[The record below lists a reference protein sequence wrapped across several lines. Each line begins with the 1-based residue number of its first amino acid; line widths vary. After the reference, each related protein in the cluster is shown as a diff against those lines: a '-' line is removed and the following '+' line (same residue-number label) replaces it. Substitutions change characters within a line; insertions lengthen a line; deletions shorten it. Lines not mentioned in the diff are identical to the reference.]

1 MKLRL
6 FSWLTVA
13 SFFIISSD
21 LVAQVPSGYQC
32 TIRNDSLLDARI
44 YEFDIYLQNTD
55 AVNIFELATFQAGIL
70 VNSSIVNGGT
80 ITPTIVSGSSELV
93 LAQRPISISF
103 ASNCIRLAP
112 RGGPGLGGGTII
124 PRTSPGIRVARIRLT
139 NTVDFGQARPDFAF
153 NYTATP
159 YNTVVGAY
167 DQTTAL
173 NVNITNPSFHSA
185 ASMFNPV
192 LNGTLNLYNVTGGG
206 ATPAAVGLDGS
217 QADGVRYILYNQDD
231 NVITTSDGTGSAIT
245 FGNQTTGTY
254 DARAHRVATYMY
266 SDMTGTAAVYSALI
280 VTPTANP
287 STLCAG
293 ESTQLSAGASGGSG
307 SYSYAWSSNPAG
319 FTSGLANPTVSPTV
333 STTYTV
339 LVNDGYSSEA
349 SGVSVTVNP
358 LPAAAG
364 TITGTASVCQG
375 QSGVAYSVPAISG
388 ATSYS
393 WAYTGTGAT
402 ITGTTN
408 SVTIAFA
415 TNATTGNLTVRG
427 VNTCGNGTV
436 SANYAITVNPL
447 PGAAGTITG
456 TASVCQG
463 QSGVAYSVPAISGA
477 TSYSWAYTGTGATI
491 TGTTNA
497 VTIAFATNA
506 TSGNLTVRGVN
517 TCGNGT
523 ISANY
528 PITVNTLPST
538 SAITGNATPVCSSTG
553 NVYSVTAT
561 AGSSYAW
568 TVPTGS
574 TITAGGGTNSI
585 TVTFGTTNGN
595 VSVTETNSG
604 GCTGT
609 ARTLAISLQGC
620 GLDADFTGTPL
631 TVCAGSTVTFT
642 NTSTGTTGSTC
653 YSWNFGSGAT
663 PATANTAGPHNVTYS
678 TGGTKTVSLT
688 ITEGAVNTETKTDYI
703 TVNPLPGAAGTITGT
718 ASVCQGQSGV
728 AYSVPAISGATSYS
742 WAYTGT
748 GATITGTTNAVTIAF
763 ATNATSGNLTVR
775 GVNTCGNGTVSA
787 NYGITVNP
795 LPGAA
800 GTITGTASVCQGQ
813 SGVAYSVPVISG
825 ATSYSWAY
833 TGTGATITGTTN
845 AVTIAFATNATSGNL
860 TVRGVNT
867 CGNGT
872 ISANYPITVNTLP
885 STSAITGNA
894 TPVCSSTGNVYSV
907 TATAG
912 SSYAWT
918 VPTGSTITAG
928 GGTNSITVT
937 FGTNNG
943 NVSVTETNSGGCAG
957 TARTLAISLQGCGL
971 DADFTG
977 TPLTVCAGS
986 TVTFT
991 NTSTGTTGS
1000 TAYSWNFG
1008 SGATPATANT
1018 VGPHSVTYSTG
1029 GTKTVSLTITEGAV
1043 NTETKTDYITVNP
1056 LPAAAGTITGTA
1068 SVCQGQ
1074 SGVAYSVPA
1083 ISGATSYS
1091 WAYTGTGATIT
1102 GTTNAVTIAFATN
1115 ATSGNLTVRGVNTCG
1130 NGTISANY
1138 PITVN
1143 TLPSTSAITGNAT
1156 PVCSSTGNVYS
1167 VTATAGS
1174 SYAWT
1179 VPAGSTITAG
1189 SGTNSITV
1197 RFGTTNGNITVTETN
1212 SSGCQGTTR
1221 TLFITLQGCGLDA
1234 NFTATPLTVCAGSPV
1249 LFANTSLGTSGSTTF
1264 QWSFGSGATPSD
1276 ATGAG
1281 PHTVTYSTG
1290 GLKTVSLTITDGAVN
1305 TETKAD
1311 YITVNPLPGA
1321 AGTITGSASVCQGQ
1335 SGVAYSVPAITG
1347 AASYNWT
1354 YSGTG
1359 ATITGTTNAVTI
1371 AFASNATSGNLTVRG
1386 VNSCGNGTLSAGLSI
1401 TVNTPPSAPVAGTVT
1416 QPTCSL
1422 ATGSVTLSGLP
1433 LTGTWTLTRN
1443 PGGIVATST
1452 GASYTV
1458 TGIPV
1463 GTYTFTVTNSNG
1475 CTSPAS
1481 APVVINTQPAVPTV
1495 PIVGTVTQPTCA
1507 VTTGSVGFSGLPSTG
1522 VWTLTRLPA
1531 GDESTG
1537 SGTTTTLAGIPS
1549 GSWTF
1554 TVTNASGCTSAA
1566 TGTVTINAP
1575 LPVPAAPV
1583 QTVDCTLG
1591 FNQAVVTV
1599 TSPTGTGYEYRLDAG
1614 ATRQADNPI

>member
-13 SFFIISSD
+13 SFFIISSN
-21 LVAQVPSGYQC
+21 LLAQVPSGYQC

-80 ITPTIVSGSSELV
+80 ITPAIVSGSSELV
-93 LAQRPISISF
+93 LVQRPTSISF

-153 NYTATP
+153 NYTSTP

-167 DQTTAL
+167 DQTSAL

-280 VTPTANP
+280 VAPTANP
-287 STLCAG
+287 ATLCAG

-319 FTSGLANPTVSPTV
+319 FTSTLANPTASPTL

-339 LVNDGYSSEA
+339 VVNDGFSSEA

-358 LPAAAG
+358 LPA
-364 TITGTASVCQG
+364 
-375 QSGVAYSVPAISG
+375 
-388 ATSYS
+388 
-393 WAYTGTGAT
+393 
-402 ITGTTN
+402 
-408 SVTIAFA
+408 
-415 TNATTGNLTVRG
+415 
-427 VNTCGNGTV
+427 
-436 SANYAITVNPL
+436 
-447 PGAAGTITG
+447 
-456 TASVCQG
+456 
-463 QSGVAYSVPAISGA
+463 
-477 TSYSWAYTGTGATI
+477 
-491 TGTTNA
+491 
-497 VTIAFATNA
+497 
-506 TSGNLTVRGVN
+506 
-517 TCGNGT
+517 
-523 ISANY
+523 
-528 PITVNTLPST
+528 
-538 SAITGNATPVCSSTG
+538 
-553 NVYSVTAT
+553 
-561 AGSSYAW
+561 
-568 TVPTGS
+568 
-574 TITAGGGTNSI
+574 
-585 TVTFGTTNGN
+585 
-595 VSVTETNSG
+595 
-604 GCTGT
+604 
-609 ARTLAISLQGC
+609 
-620 GLDADFTGTPL
+620 
-631 TVCAGSTVTFT
+631 
-642 NTSTGTTGSTC
+642 
-653 YSWNFGSGAT
+653 
-663 PATANTAGPHNVTYS
+663 
-678 TGGTKTVSLT
+678 
-688 ITEGAVNTETKTDYI
+688 
-703 TVNPLPGAAGTITGT
+703 AAGTITGT

-795 LPGAA
+795 LPAAA

-813 SGVAYSVPVISG
+813 SGVAYSVPAISG

-872 ISANYPITVNTLP
+872 VSANYPITVNTLP

-894 TPVCSSTGNVYSV
+894 TPICSSTGNVYSV

-928 GGTNSITVT
+928 SGTNSITVT
-937 FGTNNG
+937 FGTTNG

-957 TARTLAISLQGCGL
+957 TARTLAISLVGCGL

-977 TPLTVCAGS
+977 SPLTVCAGAV
-986 TVTFT
+986 VTFT

-1000 TAYSWNFG
+1000 TTYSWNFG

-1018 VGPHSVTYSTG
+1018 AGPHNVTYSTG

-1102 GTTNAVTIAFATN
+1102 GTTNSVTIAFATN

-1130 NGTISANY
+1130 NGTVSANYGITVNPLPAAAGTITGTASVCQGQSGVAYSVPAISGATSYSWAYTGTGATITGTTNSVAIAFATNATSGNLTVRGVNTCGNGTVSANY

-1179 VPAGSTITAG
+1179 VPTGSTITAG

-1197 RFGTTNGNITVTETN
+1197 TFGTTNGNVSVTETN
-1212 SSGCQGTTR
+1212 SGGCAGTAR
-1221 TLFITLQGCGLDA
+1221 TLAISLVGCGLDA
-1234 NFTATPLTVCAGSPV
+1234 DFTGTPLTVCAGSTV
-1249 LFANTSLGTSGSTTF
+1249 TFTNTSTGTTGSTSYS
-1264 QWSFGSGATPSD
+1264 WNFGSGATP
-1276 ATGAG
+1276 ATANTAG
-1281 PHTVTYSTG
+1281 PHSVTYSTG
-1290 GLKTVSLTITDGAVN
+1290 GAKTVSLTITEGAVN
-1305 TETKAD
+1305 TETKTD

-1321 AGTITGSASVCQGQ
+1321 AGTITGTASVCQGQ
-1335 SGVAYSVPAITG
+1335 SGVAYSVPAISG
-1347 AASYNWT
+1347 ATSYSWAYT
-1354 YSGTG
+1354 GTG
-1359 ATITGTTNAVTI
+1359 ATITGTTNSVTI

-1386 VNSCGNGTLSAGLSI
+1386 VNTCGNGTVSANYPI
-1401 TVNTPPSAPVAGTVT
+1401 TVNT
-1416 QPTCSL
+1416 
-1422 ATGSVTLSGLP
+1422 
-1433 LTGTWTLTRN
+1433 
-1443 PGGIVATST
+1443 
-1452 GASYTV
+1452 
-1458 TGIPV
+1458 
-1463 GTYTFTVTNSNG
+1463 
-1475 CTSPAS
+1475 
-1481 APVVINTQPAVPTV
+1481 
-1495 PIVGTVTQPTCA
+1495 
-1507 VTTGSVGFSGLPSTG
+1507 LPSTSAITG
-1522 VWTLTRLPA
+1522 NATPVCS
-1531 GDESTG
+1531 STG
-1537 SGTTTTLAGIPS
+1537 NVYSVTATAGS
-1549 GSWTF
+1549 SYAWT
-1554 TVTNASGCTSAA
+1554 V
-1566 TGTVTINAP
+1566 
-1575 LPVPAAPV
+1575 
-1583 QTVDCTLG
+1583 
-1591 FNQAVVTV
+1591 
-1599 TSPTGTGYEYRLDAG
+1599 PTGSTITCRIRD
-1614 ATRQADNPI
+1614 Q